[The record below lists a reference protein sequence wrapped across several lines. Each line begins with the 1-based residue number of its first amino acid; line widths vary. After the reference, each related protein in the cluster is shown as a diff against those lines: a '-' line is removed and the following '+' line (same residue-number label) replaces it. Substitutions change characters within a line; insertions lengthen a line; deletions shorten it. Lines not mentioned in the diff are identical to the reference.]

1 LPPQNPANPN
11 APPDFSAVAFVAVV
25 NRAFVDQYLGG
36 AAAIGKK
43 VFMPNGQN
51 RISVEIVGVVSNTRT
66 DDLAR
71 APTPEIYTPLLQRQA
86 FSKHLVVRT
95 TASPTA
101 IVGTVER
108 ELKAILP
115 TVAVEYA
122 QTLEQIRDRS
132 LGSRTFAMRL
142 LVGFAIVAAVLTL
155 AGVYSVLSLAVT
167 ARRREIAIRAAVGAD
182 SGRIMSLV
190 LRGGLKLIAV
200 GIVVGLGV
208 SFALSRALQAML
220 FEVGPA
226 DPFTLIGAALAF
238 SAVALIACALPAAR
252 AARVNPVDA
261 LKAE

>member
-1 LPPQNPANPN
+1 V
-11 APPDFSAVAFVAVV
+11 PPDPSTFTRVAVV
-25 NRAFVDQYLGG
+25 NRTFVDQYLGG
-36 AAAIGKK
+36 GNAIGKQ
-43 VFMPNGQN
+43 VARVVGTN
-51 RISVEIVGVVSNTRT
+51 RASFDIVGVVSDTRT
-66 DDLAR
+66 VDLAR
-71 APTPEIYTPLLQRQA
+71 APEPEIYVSLLQQQA

-95 TASPTA
+95 TAPPST

-115 TVAVEYA
+115 TAAVEYA

-142 LVGFAIVAAVLTL
+142 LVGFAAVAAVLTL

-167 ARRREIAIRAAVGAD
+167 ARRRELAIRAAVGAD
-182 SGRIMSLV
+182 SGRIMGLV
-190 LRGGLKLIAV
+190 LRSGLGLIAA

-208 SFALSRALQAML
+208 SFALSRGLQAML

-226 DPFTLIGAALAF
+226 DPLTLIGAALAF

-252 AARVNPVDA
+252 AARVNPVEA
-261 LKAE
+261 LKAD